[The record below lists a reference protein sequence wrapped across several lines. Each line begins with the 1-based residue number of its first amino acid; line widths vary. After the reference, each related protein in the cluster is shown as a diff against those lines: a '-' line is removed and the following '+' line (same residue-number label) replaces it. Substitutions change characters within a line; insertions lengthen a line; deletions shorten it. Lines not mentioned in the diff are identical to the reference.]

1 MRKFIQIV
9 ALLLTGIMIFPMMVC
24 AAPALTGFSEWEK
37 GKQTTNNLQKPW
49 NVKFSLPVSEDDIDG
64 NTIYITD
71 TDNKKIK
78 SSIDISK
85 DALVV
90 TITPFNK
97 YVVGQEYRL
106 YITDN
111 IYSKSNQR
119 LSKAIVMPFIVNDE
133 SADYILNVESNHTSI
148 ATNIIVKT
156 SADVY
161 DVEINGKES
170 HYEGDD
176 TYSLGFAGLK
186 KGDSIEIKAF
196 GDNENLLQTVSYQ
209 IN

>member
-1 MRKFIQIV
+1 
-9 ALLLTGIMIFPMMVC
+9 MIFPMMVC
-24 AAPALTGFSEWEK
+24 AVCLTGFSEWEK

-64 NTIYITD
+64 NTIYITE

-133 SADYILNVESNHTSI
+133 SADIY
-148 ATNIIVKT
+148 
-156 SADVY
+156 
-161 DVEINGKES
+161 
-170 HYEGDD
+170 
-176 TYSLGFAGLK
+176 
-186 KGDSIEIKAF
+186 
-196 GDNENLLQTVSYQ
+196 
-209 IN
+209 